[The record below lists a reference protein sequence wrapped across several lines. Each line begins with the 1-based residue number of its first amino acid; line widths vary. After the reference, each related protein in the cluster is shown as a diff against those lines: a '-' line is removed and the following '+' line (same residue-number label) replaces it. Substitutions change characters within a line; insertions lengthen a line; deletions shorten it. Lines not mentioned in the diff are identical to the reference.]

1 MKELYKLLNID
12 GAPSTTY
19 HPQTDGQTEQANQE
33 VEQYLRIYTNYQQ
46 DNWSDWLDITEFAL
60 NDQIHTGTQQTPFMM
75 MYRFNPQSTSRDSI
89 PSNNPSIIDHA
100 ENLKKTRLQAELVL
114 KKASAIMKKYYD

>member
-12 GAPSTTY
+12 GAPSTAY
-19 HPQTDGQTEQANQE
+19 HPQTNGQTECANQE
-33 VEQYLRIYTNYQQ
+33 IKQYLYIYTNYQQ

-60 NDQIHTGTQQTPFMM
+60 NNRIYTRTQQTPFII
-75 MYRFNPQSTSRDSI
+75 MYGFNPQSTSRDSI
-89 PSNNPSIIDHA
+89 PSNNPLIINHA
-100 ENLKKTRLQAELVL
+100 KNLKKTRLQAELTL